1 VRIEDRE
8 SRTENGVKNMSV
20 RRRFK
25 GYFLHGLAVL
35 LPSILTIWLFVWGYT
50 FIQTKISVHI
60 NRGLVYAIALLANER
75 VEVTDKEVKAYLLKI
90 KPELEDNKE
99 ELQIHMRRPDIQRK
113 VRIEVLRQNL
123 AKTWVNGP
131 GSIAGFLVAVVGV
144 CVIGAL
150 LASYVGRSL
159 WRTIE
164 KFIMNTPIL
173 RNVFPYVKQVTDF
186 LLTNE
191 EQKKLFS
198 RVVAVEYPR
207 KGIWSVGFVT
217 GSGLEKIVN
226 NVKRE
231 FLTVIIP
238 TSPTPFTGFVITVQK
253 KQTIDLDMTIE
264 QALRFIISGGVITP
278 GNEQAT
284 TALPKSGSE
293 ERR

>member
-1 VRIEDRE
+1 
-8 SRTENGVKNMSV
+8 MSV
-20 RRRFK
+20 TRRFK
-25 GYFLHGLAVL
+25 GYFLHGLAIL

-50 FIQTKISVHI
+50 FIQEKISVHI
-60 NRGLVYAIALLANER
+60 NRGLVHVIALVANEK
-75 VEVTDKEVKAYLLKI
+75 VEITEKEIRTYLLET
-90 KPELEDNKE
+90 KPELSDNED
-99 ELQIHMRRPDIQRK
+99 ELLIHIKREDIKRK
-113 VRIEVLRQNL
+113 ARIEQLKKTL
-123 AKTWVNGP
+123 AKTWIDGP
-131 GSIAGFLVAVVGV
+131 GSITGFIVAVVGV
-144 CVIGAL
+144 CILGAL

-164 KFIMNTPIL
+164 KFIMNTPFL

-217 GSGLEKIVN
+217 GSGLEKVVN
-226 NVKRE
+226 TVKRE

-253 KQTIDLDMTIE
+253 KQTIDLDMTVE
-264 QALRFIISGGVITP
+264 QALRFIVSGGVITP
-278 GNEQAT
+278 GSEQSIKV
-284 TALPKSGSE
+284 LPKNGLE
-293 ERR
+293 EGR